1 MFILLCIQQWKIDF
15 IKKAQLTVITA
26 MDWQSEQEIEK
37 DWVQVIKTTLYAL
50 GDPFSLW
57 AREDGRRRCVR
68 MRD

>member
-37 DWVQVIKTTLYAL
+37 DWVQVIKTTLYAFAIL
-50 GDPFSLW
+50 FRS
-57 AREDGRRRCVR
+57 GRGKMEEEGV
-68 MRD
+68 